1 MFWWIKPLLLS
12 LAVLFLM
19 DGILCAFLT
28 AIDEKSKII
37 EFFMNTL
44 FALLSMICIFLVIFI
59 IYEIWIKYLPA

>member
-37 EFFMNTL
+37 KFFMDTL
-44 FALLSMICIFLVIFI
+44 YALVSVMCIFIVLAI
-59 IYEIWIKYLPA
+59 IYKIWIEYLPL

>member
-44 FALLSMICIFLVIFI
+44 FALFSMISIFLVIAI
-59 IYEIWIKYLPA
+59 IYEIWMNAIPA

>member
-19 DGILCAFLT
+19 DGVLCAFLT
-28 AIDEKSKII
+28 AIDAKSKII
-37 EFFMNTL
+37 EFFMDTL
-44 FALLSMICIFLVIFI
+44 FALFSVMCIFLVIAI

>member
-59 IYEIWIKYLPA
+59 IYEIWIEYIPA

>member
-37 EFFMNTL
+37 EFFMATL